1 MIYNNI
7 LEAVGHTPMVRLTRM
22 APAGGAQ
29 VLAKFEG
36 LNVGGSIKT
45 RTALGMIEDAE
56 RRGLIGPDTVIVEPT
71 SGNQGVGLA
80 LCGAVKGYRVRVI
93 MPDSVSQERR
103 KLVRHYGAQVVLVHD
118 EGDIGACIAACRR
131 LADEMAQEDPCV
143 FVPGQFDNPA
153 NPEAHRRG
161 TAREILEQ
169 TGGDVDGF
177 CAGFGT
183 GGTLT
188 GIGEV
193 LRTHN
198 PRIAIW
204 AAEPENAAVLSG
216 GRVGSHV
223 QMGIGDG
230 LVPNNL
236 NTALIDRV
244 CVITD
249 AQALQTAR
257 DLARLEGLMCGITS
271 GTNVAAALQM
281 ARALGPGKR
290 IVTILPDT
298 AERYFSTALFDA

>member
-131 LADEMAQEDPCV
+131 LADEMAREDPCV

-193 LRTHN
+193 LRAHN

-223 QMGIGDG
+223 QVGIGDG